1 MNTMNLYQF
10 EDVDYKKRREDQLK
24 MDEHLRTMIITD
36 DTGNRRRK
44 AANNKNM
51 NESIL
56 CPKIN
61 FHRNT
66 GVSEDTK
73 KKKL

>member
-1 MNTMNLYQF
+1 MDMQNFEMNTMNLYQF

-36 DTGNRRRK
+36 DTGQRRRK
-44 AANNKNM
+44 AANTKNM

-61 FHRNT
+61 YH
-66 GVSEDTK
+66 
-73 KKKL
+73 